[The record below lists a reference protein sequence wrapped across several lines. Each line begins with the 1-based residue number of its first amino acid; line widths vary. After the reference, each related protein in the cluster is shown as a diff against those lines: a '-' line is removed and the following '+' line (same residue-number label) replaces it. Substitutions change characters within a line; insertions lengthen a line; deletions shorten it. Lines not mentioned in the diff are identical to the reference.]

1 MPTSRTQTP
10 PHQTPDRPAPTP
22 PPRTDPPRTAALGTG
37 TRGSILNG
45 TLVALFLANLLNF
58 FDRAIPAVVAE
69 PIKIEFGLS
78 DLQLGLITAA
88 FTVVYAIAG
97 LPLGRL
103 ADRAHRPRIIAG
115 GLLVW
120 SGLTAATGMAGNYT
134 LFLLARLGVGVGEAS
149 FTPAANSMIGDLYP
163 AERRSRALGVFML
176 GLPIGLLLA
185 YFTVGQITELFGSWR
200 APFFVAA
207 VPGVLLAAVMLW
219 LRDPQRGGS
228 EESPDDGAGA
238 IDRPIRRLL
247 AIPTLRWLILAGL
260 TFNFAAYAV
269 NSFTVPLLMRQYDLK
284 LTAAASIAGVI
295 IGLTGLFGLL
305 LGARYADRAS
315 ASSPRARLLV
325 GAAATALA
333 APFTALGLFQNG
345 SSVLIFTALFSIGWL
360 LAYIFYVTVYPAI
373 HDVVVP
379 RLRATATALFFAAM
393 YLLGGFA
400 GPVAVGALSDFFAE
414 RAAADA
420 GRTDITEFAGAGLNS
435 AMYLVPIT
443 LALTAVFIYC
453 AARRVGADSAA
464 MRAGLVG
471 AEGRH

>member
-1 MPTSRTQTP
+1 M
-10 PHQTPDRPAPTP
+10 
-22 PPRTDPPRTAALGTG
+22 LG
-37 TRGSILNG
+37 GSLI
-45 TLVALFLANLLNF
+45 ALFLANLLNF

-69 PIKIEFGLS
+69 PIKIEFALS
-78 DLQLGLITAA
+78 DLELGLITSA

-103 ADRAHRPRIIAG
+103 ADRADRPKIIGA

-120 SGLTAATGMAGNYT
+120 SGLTAATGAAGSYA

-163 AERRSRALGVFML
+163 AERRSRALGIFML
-176 GLPIGLLLA
+176 GLPVGLLLA
-185 YFTVGQITELFGSWR
+185 YFTVGQITEAFGSWR

-207 VPGVLLAAVMLW
+207 IPGVLLAVVMFR
-219 LRDPQRGGS
+219 LRDPQRGASESSPVGS
-228 EESPDDGAGA
+228 AEP

-284 LTAAASIAGVI
+284 LTTAAVVAGVI
-295 IGLTGLFGLL
+295 IGLTGLVGLL
-305 LGARYADRAS
+305 AGARFADRAS
-315 ASSPRARLLV
+315 STSPKARLMV
-325 GAAATALA
+325 GAGATALA
-333 APFTALGLFQNG
+333 APLTALGLLQQG
-345 SSVLIFTALFSIGWL
+345 ASVVVFTVLFSLGWL
-360 LAYIFYVTVYPAI
+360 LAYVFYVSVYPAI

-400 GPVAVGALSDFFAE
+400 GPVVVGGLSDWFAA
-414 RAAADA
+414 RAAA
-420 GRTDITEFAGAGLNS
+420 GAGATDVAAFGGDGLNS
-435 AMYLVPIT
+435 AMYLVPLT
-443 LALTAVFIYC
+443 LVLTAVFIHC
-453 AARRVGADSAA
+453 AARRVGEDSGR
-464 MRAGLVG
+464 MRAEL
-471 AEGRH
+471 AQ